1 MQRTGRPRTRPAKL
15 MDGFYIEVRNKGSVS
30 KGIKIRSTNK
40 EAMEVTIK
48 QYKNSGKEVIIL
60 GEYKDEVW
68 LNNAVA

>member
-1 MQRTGRPRTRPAKL
+1 MNRTGRPRTKPAKL

-48 QYKNSGKEVIIL
+48 QYKNSGKEVIVL

>member
-1 MQRTGRPRTRPAKL
+1 MNRTGRPRTKPAKL

-40 EAMEVTIK
+40 DQMEMTIK
-48 QYKNSGKEVIIL
+48 QYKNSGKEVIVL

-68 LNNAVA
+68 LNGAVA